1 MATDIARVP
10 AEVTE
15 EIPKEDED
23 EEESLQT
30 NVIQNNETSTENVSD
45 LSAIEN
51 GPEVEIN
58 TSVRI
63 LNEMTDVTGKVSELQ
78 STVPAATLVSTEE
91 VCETHVNVTAA
102 KVSPSSVSVPAIQKF
117 TRPVPAVSQQRPV
130 IVHPVQQV
138 NSTPR
143 NVRAQM
149 IQPIVTVHSVTSTAA
164 ELLQRQRLQARS
176 RFVPTIPQRL
186 PNSQTFQPM
195 PHTRHAQ
202 PIDAGSQTQSHFG
215 NIQLVIPA
223 GQLLVPLQSPAVMQA
238 NALPILHTYGTHT
251 SQPRQNSKPRKSRT
265 IRPKSD
271 EIPSKK
277 QKFDK
282 QEAELQTP
290 SDSLSDN
297 GRELDSSEVV
307 NTSVIV
313 SADENKLTAKNETS
327 NLSSDSF
334 SNDYTKKKDKD
345 GSLSEESG
353 DTKQD
358 DSSDELM
365 DVDDD
370 FLKYK
375 KLKEE
380 RKRKERE
387 EMEMWKKIMEKKK
400 LAKAKKQAALKPES
414 KTQEQREDLGEKQ
427 ESKTQEQRKDL
438 GDLKLDTAA
447 VSPSG
452 GLKEKVDEE
461 KSLHNEIN
469 EGIDSLLGKRSNKEC
484 PDEDKTVEVI
494 AEWNVPMSG
503 ILTETSTGV
512 NTTTTSY
519 KSLKKENI
527 ETENQFPLIT
537 DLEEIGVTNVV
548 GLDLCMKQQT
558 SRSEQSFSPMM
569 KQWNAGY
576 VNSYIDQPKTD
587 AQEAKSIDMSVSVA
601 SQIQNNDLGSIK
613 TPEKQN
619 IIIESENLP
628 SNQGNLVKAAGTS
641 IPVTEDIT
649 KSSLNQIAPQIQKN
663 GSGSIKTPEKQDFVI
678 ESENLPSNQGNMEKA
693 SRTFIPITKD
703 ITKSSSNQV
712 EPQIQYND
720 SRSIKTPKKQDIMIE
735 SDQSWLAKSR
745 ETSIPSTKD
754 NTISSIKQ
762 SGSHNTTPVSLS
774 SHSVVDTP
782 SVGYSMNFVHS
793 KNLVTDIELEQ
804 RPYSPPLLKPR
815 PISWLERMSEAASTL
830 GKDSKDIATTN
841 TTSAYRL
848 AKSPSYIPV
857 EKHPTM
863 RRSSSYGSVYSPTS
877 KQSALTIT
885 TPVPTKTLKRLYTV
899 SPKPDYYKEFT
910 ASPILDNVKK
920 VNRTSGTT
928 ATDVIKDL
936 PAKTS
941 GTDMHN
947 VNNMTQ
953 RSIEMVDTEDSDPM
967 TVNTLR
973 NSGSCDDLIRTCD
986 LGNNE
991 TTEMSG
997 SSNMNRPISNR
1008 NIFRDMSRTNEAT
1021 DKDITNQ
1028 KCETKDSSVLD
1039 QSGVNDVTQENVVPT
1054 SLNDTNNER
1063 SDTAVEDSRSVATSS
1078 DRAAVNVTINSN
1090 KIENIGTEMI
1100 SIKASEVNT
1109 TNNENKVS
1117 AVDIDIIAVQRITD
1131 GETNSTG
1138 VDLTTRHN
1146 EKQLDIDMTDVTVRQ
1161 AQSLISDKIE
1171 DIEGN
1176 NAKSD
1181 VLQTPLKNMAM
1192 TVSSE
1197 AENMATETEKMAT
1210 ISVVDFA
1217 AYPSSSVAVNV
1228 SSSSINAPG
1237 EVPAAELLD
1246 LSTKHGVNTAIPSPR
1261 CSSVSSTPSL
1271 VSSTLCTDSSLSV
1284 LSRGND
1290 TTCSSSYS
1298 TSGVMMSVMM
1308 SVGVQEKNRRPRSAS
1323 STLGAD
1329 ATDLSGNG
1337 NSERIP
1343 KTKSM
1348 VLPRSVSDSVSKAP
1362 TNEPGILQADGYT
1375 TPIDYSMKPLPTIK
1389 IEDDDT
1395 NCKTL
1400 NLMQR
1405 SPCSSNSSFHI
1416 STTSLSS
1423 SVNISP
1429 SGFST
1434 LSKALQDRLNNG
1446 KRISHDIPLAHSAK
1460 PKPDKVPKGAKAQP
1474 AHNSCDVT
1482 SMKPLIKMM
1491 NRTMC
1496 PVPVQIKQ
1504 SCPYFKKTLQY
1515 NWSPSPKDTYKSKLA
1530 RRETP
1535 IPPLAHN
1542 QKPFGIAGT
1551 LITPAGRFI
1560 RKRSRSVELKGMPYC
1575 PSNAPSHNSG
1585 KQQLGSPMLGGHYSS
1600 TSYPQMHHHSPN
1612 KGPIL
1617 PPIRAHIHLE
1627 GTVDTVTLTNIQKP
1641 GAVTQTGLPRL
1652 SPRDY
1657 SKKCDVVDLTI
1668 ESREMVQGDSQLIQ
1682 RDSQLGQ
1689 RDSQLGQR
1697 DSQLGQRDVS
1707 HLGDAE
1713 KQIQQ
1718 ELSEAVAKRQKMESG
1733 LAGSSIQQKTMTE
1746 SGGMINNG
1754 GNDHDSVDYSQ
1765 GCEDNVARRR
1775 RRARSHSFSFQ
1786 MNRPVL
1792 PTGAY
1797 YQPMQPGQGRQGLQK
1812 VGPPNITMNQNCNP
1826 TLQEQPRAFLDVET
1840 NSLRSVLQATPE
1852 DIQAHLQQRQSQP
1865 DARVPPLLRLRDAA
1879 RMSQTIS
1886 QQLSQPQLQPQ
1897 LQPQPQLQTLPLS
1910 QPMSQPYNYP
1920 VQLETSTAR

>member
-10 AEVTE
+10 AEVTG

-63 LNEMTDVTGKVSELQ
+63 LNEMTEVTGKVSELQ

-149 IQPIVTVHSVTSTAA
+149 IQPVVTVHSVTSTAA
-164 ELLQRQRLQARS
+164 ELLQRQRVQARS
-176 RFVPTIPQRL
+176 RFMPTIPQRL
-186 PNSQTFQPM
+186 PTSQTFQPM

-202 PIDAGSQTQSHFG
+202 PIGAGSQTQSHFG

-251 SQPRQNSKPRKSRT
+251 SQARQNSKPRKSRT

-277 QKFDK
+277 QKIDK

-297 GRELDSSEVV
+297 GRELSEVV

-313 SADENKLTAKNETS
+313 STDENKLTAKNETS

-334 SNDYTKKKDKD
+334 SSDYTKKKDKD

-353 DTKQD
+353 ETKQD

-400 LAKAKKQAALKPES
+400 LAKAKKQVALKPES
-414 KTQEQREDLGEKQ
+414 KTQEQREDSGEKP
-427 ESKTQEQRKDL
+427 ESKTQKQRKDI
-438 GDLKLDTAA
+438 GDLKSDTAA

-461 KSLHNEIN
+461 TSLHNEIN
-469 EGIDSLLGKRSNKEC
+469 EGIDSLLGKKSNKEC

-503 ILTETSTGV
+503 ILTETS
-512 NTTTTSY
+512 Y
-519 KSLKKENI
+519 KSLKKENS

-548 GLDLCMKQQT
+548 GLDLSVKQQT

-569 KQWNAGY
+569 KIWNAGH
-576 VNSYIDQPKTD
+576 VNSNIVQPKTD

-628 SNQGNLVKAAGTS
+628 SNQGNLIKAAGTS

-663 GSGSIKTPEKQDFVI
+663 GSGSIKTPEKQDIVI
-678 ESENLPSNQGNMEKA
+678 ESEILPSDQGNLAKA
-693 SRTFIPITKD
+693 AGTFIPITKD

-735 SDQSWLAKSR
+735 SDQSCLAKSR

-754 NTISSIKQ
+754 NTLSSIKQ
-762 SGSHNTTPVSLS
+762 SGSHNATPVSLS

-782 SVGYSMNFVHS
+782 LSVGYSMNFVQS

-830 GKDSKDIATTN
+830 ETDSKHIATTN

-857 EKHPTM
+857 EKHPM

-928 ATDVIKDL
+928 ATDFIKDL

-941 GTDMHN
+941 DKDMHN

-953 RSIEMVDTEDSDPM
+953 RSIEMVDTKDCDPM

-973 NSGSCDDLIRTCD
+973 NPGSCDDLIRTCD

-997 SSNMNRPISNR
+997 SSKMNRPISNR

-1021 DKDITNQ
+1021 DKYITNQ
-1028 KCETKDSSVLD
+1028 KCETNDSSVLD
-1039 QSGVNDVTQENVVPT
+1039 QSGVNDVTQENAVPT

-1078 DRAAVNVTINSN
+1078 DRAVVNVTINSN

-1109 TNNENKVS
+1109 TNNEDKLS
-1117 AVDIDIIAVQRITD
+1117 AVDGDIIAVQRITD

-1146 EKQLDIDMTDVTVRQ
+1146 EKQLDIDMTERQ
-1161 AQSLISDKIE
+1161 AESLISDKIV
-1171 DIEGN
+1171 DIEDN

-1181 VLQTPLKNMAM
+1181 VLQTPLKEMAM

-1246 LSTKHGVNTAIPSPR
+1246 LSTKRGVNTAIPSPR
-1261 CSSVSSTPSL
+1261 CSSVPSTPSL

-1298 TSGVMMSVMM
+1298 TTGVLMSVMM
-1308 SVGVQEKNRRPRSAS
+1308 SVGVQEKNMRPRSAS
-1323 STLGAD
+1323 SALGAD
-1329 ATDLSGNG
+1329 TTELSGNG

-1348 VLPRSVSDSVSKAP
+1348 VLPKSVSESVSKAP

-1416 STTSLSS
+1416 YTTSSSS

-1446 KRISHDIPLAHSAK
+1446 KRISHDIPVAHSAR

-1496 PVPVQIKQ
+1496 QVPVQIKQ

-1668 ESREMVQGDSQLIQ
+1668 ESREMVQGDSQFI
-1682 RDSQLGQ
+1682 
-1689 RDSQLGQR
+1689 QR

-1707 HLGDAE
+1707 HLDDAE

-1733 LAGSSIQQKTMTE
+1733 LAGSSIQQKTTVE

-1765 GCEDNVARRR
+1765 GGEDNVARRR
-1775 RRARSHSFSFQ
+1775 KRARSHSFSFQ

-1812 VGPPNITMNQNCNP
+1812 VGPPNVTMNHNYNP
-1826 TLQEQPRAFLDVET
+1826 TPQEQPRAFLDVET

-1852 DIQAHLQQRQSQP
+1852 DIQAHLRQRQSEP

-1886 QQLSQPQLQPQ
+1886 QQLSQPQLQTLP
-1897 LQPQPQLQTLPLS
+1897 LSQPLSQPQLQTLPLS

-1920 VQLETSTAR
+1920 VQQETSTAR